1 MSSLQRSIGGT
12 PVAAIP
18 LQCFFLLCFFHG
30 PTPPGRTC
38 TLGTY
43 LEMGSPFILLIF
55 LVHIELMVLV
65 REQNSAS
72 LLKEAIIEFD
82 IYEQGEISF

>member
-1 MSSLQRSIGGT
+1 MCTPGT
-12 PVAAIP
+12 
-18 LQCFFLLCFFHG
+18 F
-30 PTPPGRTC
+30 
-38 TLGTY
+38 

-72 LLKEAIIEFD
+72 LFKEVIIEFD
-82 IYEQGEISF
+82 TSEQGEISF